1 MLLTV
6 KQTAEILGVSTGLIY
21 AMVSARKID
30 HVRVGLG
37 RGIIRIPEEAIE
49 EYRKRNSVLAEDAR
63 RTEMPIMPPVLKH
76 LKVPGP
82 RRGP

>member
-1 MLLTV
+1 MLTV
-6 KQTAEILGVSTGLIY
+6 KQAAEALGVSTGLIY

-30 HVRVGLG
+30 HIRVGLG

-49 EYRKRNSVLAEDAR
+49 EYRKRNSVLAEDVR
-63 RTEMPIMPPVLKH
+63 RTELPMAPPVLKH
-76 LKVPGP
+76 LKVSNP

>member
-1 MLLTV
+1 MLTV
-6 KQTAEILGVSTGLIY
+6 KKAAEALGVSTGLIY

-30 HVRVGLG
+30 HVRIGLG

-49 EYRKRNSVLAEDAR
+49 EYRKRNSVLAEDVKR
-63 RTEMPIMPPVLKH
+63 PEIPIMPPMLKH
-76 LKVPGP
+76 LKVSGP